1 MALQHA
7 IADKKGLRNFGLTTG
22 AITAVLFGL
31 LLPWILGH
39 GFPLWPWIVGGILAA
54 WALLAPET
62 LRPVYRGWMAVGY
75 VLGWINTRIILGLV
89 FYLVVLPAAGMM
101 RIFRKDPMA
110 RRFEAQA
117 PTYRVPS
124 TNQSKNHL
132 ERPF

>member
-7 IADKKGLRNFGLTTG
+7 IPDKKGLRNFGLTTG
-22 AITAVLFGL
+22 AIAAVLFGL
-31 LLPWILGH
+31 LLPWIFGH
-39 GFPLWPWIVGGILAA
+39 GFPRWPWIVGGILAA
-54 WALLAPET
+54 WALLAPAT
-62 LRPVYRGWMAVGY
+62 LRPVYRAWMAVGH

-89 FYLVVLPAAGMM
+89 FYLVMLPAGGMM

-124 TNQSKNHL
+124 TNHAKNHL
-132 ERPF
+132 EKPF